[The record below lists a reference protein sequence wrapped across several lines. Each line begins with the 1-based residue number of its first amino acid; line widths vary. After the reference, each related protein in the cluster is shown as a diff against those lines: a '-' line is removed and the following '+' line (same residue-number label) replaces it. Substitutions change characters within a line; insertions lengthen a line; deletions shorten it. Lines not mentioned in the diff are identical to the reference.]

1 MVSTPRRTPATR
13 PARDLP
19 RRVRTDKA
27 NRTLALEAF
36 PDAVLQSMCPL
47 LLWGR
52 RRPKNQSPLA
62 RAMCGTD
69 RPVAQ
74 AQIDLSIPARA
85 CPLLSRLG
93 LLDINSF
100 PASSRDL
107 CQRARG
113 GALPFV
119 YTEEGHP
126 YTLFSPC
133 ACEASEAILPVFK
146 DAVFAVLLANL
157 VSVEIPSYR
166 PWETENEPQEPEAEI
181 TLFWHETELQ
191 CYWRLATHSLKSQI
205 PQVPHK

>member
-52 RRPKNQSPLA
+52 RRSKNQSPLA

-113 GALPFV
+113 GALPIV
-119 YTEEGHP
+119 YTEKVTPLHSMF
-126 YTLFSPC
+126 TLCLRSQRSNSSSVQRC
-133 ACEASEAILPVFK
+133 SLCSSASESCKCRNTILSTVGDGKRAPR
-146 DAVFAVLLANL
+146 A
-157 VSVEIPSYR
+157 
-166 PWETENEPQEPEAEI
+166 
-181 TLFWHETELQ
+181 
-191 CYWRLATHSLKSQI
+191 
-205 PQVPHK
+205 

>member
-1 MVSTPRRTPATR
+1 MCI
-13 PARDLP
+13 RD
-19 RRVRTDKA
+19 R
-27 NRTLALEAF
+27 F

-93 LLDINSF
+93 LLDMNSF

-107 CQRARG
+107 CHRARG

-119 YTEEGHP
+119 YTEEGTPLHSIF
-126 YTLFSPC
+126 TLCLRSQRSNSSSVQRC
-133 ACEASEAILPVFK
+133 SLCSSAGESCKCRNTILSTVGDGKRAPR
-146 DAVFAVLLANL
+146 A
-157 VSVEIPSYR
+157 
-166 PWETENEPQEPEAEI
+166 
-181 TLFWHETELQ
+181 
-191 CYWRLATHSLKSQI
+191 
-205 PQVPHK
+205 

>member
-19 RRVRTDKA
+19 RSVRTDKA

-69 RPVAQ
+69 RPGGPSS
-74 AQIDLSIPARA
+74 DRSKHP
-85 CPLLSRLG
+85 CSRLPFCSRA
-93 LLDINSF
+93 LASLILILSP
-100 PASSRDL
+100 PAAEIS
-107 CQRARG
+107 ARG
-113 GALPFV
+113 LAEAPSLPSLS
-119 YTEEGHP
+119 YTLKKGHL

-133 ACEASEAILPVFK
+133 ACEASEAILPRCSK
-146 DAVFAVLLANL
+146 MQ
-157 VSVEIPSYR
+157 S
-166 PWETENEPQEPEAEI
+166 
-181 TLFWHETELQ
+181 LQ
-191 CYWRLATHSLKSQI
+191 FCWRIL
-205 PQVPHK
+205 